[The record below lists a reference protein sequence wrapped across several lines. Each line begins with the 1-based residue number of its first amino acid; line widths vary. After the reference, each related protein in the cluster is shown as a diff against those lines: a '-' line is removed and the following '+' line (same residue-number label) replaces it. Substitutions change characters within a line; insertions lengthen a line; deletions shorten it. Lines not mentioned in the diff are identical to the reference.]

1 LSRLA
6 ELGYEVVQMKV
17 FLSCATVDNKWAKQL
32 RERLAHAG
40 LEVWDP
46 NREVLPGQDWSGKI
60 SGALR
65 DSDAMVVLVSPQAA
79 ESDSVRR
86 EIEYALGSP
95 RYAHRLIPVVIRPTR
110 KLPWILEQRKM
121 VPLNNNIERA
131 AREIVKRLEQGPER
145 GKEARAAAH

>member
-1 LSRLA
+1 
-6 ELGYEVVQMKV
+6 MKV
-17 FLSCATVDNKWAKQL
+17 FLSYASVDNKWASKL

-46 NREVLPGQDWSGKI
+46 NREVLPGQDWSAKI

-65 DSDAMVVLVSPQAA
+65 ASDAMVVLVSPEAA
-79 ESDSVRR
+79 GSDSVRR

-95 RYAHRLIPVVIRPTR
+95 RYADRLIPVVIRPTR
-110 KLPWILEQRKM
+110 KLPWILERLQM

-131 AREIVKRLEQGPER
+131 TRAIVKRLEQSSPDIS
-145 GKEARAAAH
+145 AVDFTIQ